1 MKEQLSALIDSELGR
16 AERDRLVGQLGVDES
31 LRRDWQDWHL
41 VGDVMQEHPLLS
53 PDFMKRFSERLAAE
67 PIVMAPVR
75 RRSLLR
81 RALMPLSAAAS
92 VAFVSVV
99 GWQAYYGASRASG
112 GTPGAATTLA
122 STQQHN
128 PLDTARMQGYL
139 AAHRHDGGNP
149 FAGREF
155 MQASFEPSQAK

>member
-1 MKEQLSALIDSELGR
+1 MKEQLSALIDCELE
-16 AERDRLVGQLGVDES
+16 ANDRDRLLGQLGVDGD
-31 LRRDWQDWHL
+31 LRQDWHDWHL

-67 PIVMAPVR
+67 PIVMVPVK

-81 RALMPLSAAAS
+81 RALVPLSAAAS

-99 GWQAYYGASRASG
+99 GWQAYYGASRGNAVPAVALAQQTQG
-112 GTPGAATTLA
+112 LDDEGA
-122 STQQHN
+122 
-128 PLDTARMQGYL
+128 RIQGYL
-139 AAHRHDGGNP
+139 AAHRHDSGNP

-155 MQASFEPSQAK
+155 MQASFDPSQAK